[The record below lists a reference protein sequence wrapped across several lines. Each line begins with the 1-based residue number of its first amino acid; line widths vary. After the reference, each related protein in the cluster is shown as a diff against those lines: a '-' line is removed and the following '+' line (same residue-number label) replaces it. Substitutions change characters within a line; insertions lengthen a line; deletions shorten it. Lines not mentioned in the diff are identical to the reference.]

1 MKDIHR
7 KRDTCVLIPKEVRDA
22 VCVAAENGDG
32 LRTVANRNGL
42 SYAQTW
48 QILAEQVRSAKAA
61 SFKKGVTTGRLLMM
75 PNLPKLGRAA

>member
-1 MKDIHR
+1 MKDTHR

-22 VCVAAENGDG
+22 VRVGAENGDG
-32 LRTVANRNGL
+32 LRVVALRNGL

-48 QILAEQVRSAKAA
+48 DVLAAHVRSAKSAE
-61 SFKKGVTTGRLLMM
+61 FERGVKRGRLLMM

>member
-1 MKDIHR
+1 MKLIHQ
-7 KRDTCVLIPKEVRDA
+7 KRDTCVLIPREVRNA

-32 LRTVANRNGL
+32 LRTVANRNDL

-48 QILAEQVRSAKAA
+48 DILAAHVRSAKSAE
-61 SFKKGVTTGRLLMM
+61 FERGVKRGRLLMM